1 MMSSR
6 WGEPGTA
13 PSPSAAR
20 QAPSSRSPVRAAL
33 FSSLRLPVLVLA
45 LSLPSPQ
52 SLLAQLEPPATGGAA
67 ALAHEA
73 RMLGHV
79 KRVLVIGA
87 HPDDEDTDLLTV
99 LVRGMGAEAAYLSL
113 NRGEGGQNLIGA
125 ELGEALG
132 ILRTEELLAA
142 RKLDGARQFFTRAY
156 DFGYSKSLEDTWT
169 HWPRDSVLKDVVRI
183 VRRFQPQIIV
193 SIFSGEAKD
202 GHGQHQAAGWA
213 AREAYRI
220 AGDPARF
227 PELASEEG
235 LAAWTP
241 SKLYRATWF
250 DTTATTLTL
259 NGGVLD
265 AAVGRSLHQIAMQG
279 RSLHRSQDM
288 GRLQAI
294 GPARVRLALLEDRT
308 GGGNELFAGIDTVL
322 ARAGSDADAPIRR
335 DQRRHAARL
344 EAVRRGLLF
353 DAVASDDRV
362 VPGQALQV
370 LALVANGG
378 AGSLPP
384 ATTVEIE
391 VPGDWERTR
400 MTGGAG
406 GATTAAVP
414 PGELD
419 SARTALALSDGAAL
433 TTPYYLALPRRGDLY
448 QWPAAAR
455 ASWGEPFE
463 PALVRARYRASEGH
477 DPIEREASFRLND
490 QAVGEVR
497 RPITVVPRVDV
508 RIDRDT
514 VLVPTGAVRTLHF
527 TVTLTH
533 GADDTT
539 AGKVSLELPAGW
551 PVAEARAFAFGR
563 QDQRETFAFT
573 IRTPASLAPG
583 RYAVRAVASDANGA
597 RYDIGVHAVDYPHIR
612 PRHYLRPAVTTL
624 VAAPLELP
632 KLTRVGY
639 VRGAA
644 DRVPEALRAAGLSIE
659 LLDSVGLER
668 GDLTR
673 YDAIVIGPRAYET
686 EPALAEH
693 NARILDYAKRGGLV
707 IVQYQQ
713 YQFIAGRY
721 APFPLSIAQPHDRV
735 TDETAPVRALSS
747 DHPALV
753 TPNRIAPADW
763 EGWVQ
768 ERGLYFAR
776 EWSPEYRAI
785 VESRDP
791 GEPAREGGLLVA
803 PVGEG
808 TWVYTGLAFFRQL
821 PAGVPG
827 AFRLFANLLAL
838 AGAPTP

>member
-1 MMSSR
+1 MMHR
-6 WGEPGTA
+6 WRRGDGTPRTLSA
-13 PSPSAAR
+13 TERVSNPHSFPSA
-20 QAPSSRSPVRAAL
+20 PVPTT
-33 FSSLRLPVLVLA
+33 LRLPFLVLA
-45 LSLPSPQ
+45 LIVHPVQ
-52 SLLAQLEPPATGGAA
+52 VLLAQLEPPSTGGAA

-142 RKLDGARQFFTRAY
+142 RRLDGARQFFTRAY
-156 DFGYSKSLEDTWT
+156 DFGYSKSLEDTWA

-193 SIFSGEAKD
+193 SIFSGEPKD
-202 GHGQHQAAGWA
+202 GHGQHQAAGWV
-213 AREAYRI
+213 AREAFRI
-220 AGDPARF
+220 AGDASRF

-235 LAAWTP
+235 LPPWTP
-241 SKLYRATWF
+241 AKLYRSTWF

-265 AAVGRSLHQIAMQG
+265 EAVGRSMHQIAMQG

-308 GGGNELFAGIDTVL
+308 GGGNELFAGIDTL
-322 ARAGSDADAPIRR
+322 LRRSASDSGSPVHE

-344 EAVRRGLLF
+344 DAVRRGVLL
-353 DAVASDDRV
+353 DALASDERV
-362 VPGQALQV
+362 IPGQSIAV
-370 LALVANGG
+370 LALIANGG
-378 AGSLPP
+378 DGALPAA
-384 ATTVEIE
+384 ATAEIE
-391 VPGDWERTR
+391 APRDWDRSR
-400 MTGGAG
+400 PAG
-406 GATTAAVP
+406 GSNGSAKGIP
-414 PGELD
+414 PGGID
-419 SARTALALSDGAAL
+419 SARILLTIAAGTSL
-433 TTPYYLALPRRGDLY
+433 TTPYYLALPRQGDLY
-448 QWPAAAR
+448 QWPRAAIA
-455 ASWGEPFE
+455 AWGEPFE
-463 PALVRARYRASEGH
+463 PPPVRIRFRASPEQA
-477 DPIEREASFRLND
+477 PIEREASRRLND
-490 QAVGEVR
+490 QAIGEIR
-497 RPITVVPRVDV
+497 RPLTVVPRIDV

-514 VLVPTGAVRTLHF
+514 VLVPTGAVQPIRF

-533 GADDTT
+533 GARATT
-539 AGKVSLELPAGW
+539 TGQVALELPAGW
-551 PVAEARAFAFGR
+551 PATEPMRFTLDR
-563 QDQRETFAFT
+563 EDQRETFEFT
-573 IRTPASLAPG
+573 VRPPTSLAAG
-583 RYAVRAVASDANGA
+583 RYEVRAVASDAGGT
-597 RYDIGVHAVDYPHIR
+597 RYDVGVHAVDYPHIR
-612 PRHYLRPAVTTL
+612 PRQYLRPAVTTL
-624 VAAPLELP
+624 VAAPLALP
-632 KLTRVGY
+632 RLSRVGY

-644 DRVPEALRAAGLSIE
+644 DRVPEALRAAGVPVE
-659 LLDSVGLER
+659 LLDSTILER

-686 EPALAEH
+686 DPALAEH
-693 NARILDYAKRGGLV
+693 NARILDYARRGGLV

-721 APFPLSIAQPHDRV
+721 APYPFSIAQPHDRV
-735 TDETAPVRALSS
+735 TDEAAPVRALRP
-747 DHPALV
+747 DHPAL
-753 TPNRIAPADW
+753 TAPNRIGESDW
-763 EGWVQ
+763 HGWVQ

-776 EWSPEYRAI
+776 EWAPQYQAI
-785 VESRDP
+785 VASQDP

-838 AGAPTP
+838 SGAATP